1 MLLGIDENK
10 FAIGKEVYYPFAV
23 ELHYFRVDKKYWSIC
38 FERIKKAGF
47 RIISTSVP
55 WNLHQDKNKD
65 IDFTGY
71 NDSRKDLIVF
81 LELAREFGFKV
92 ILRPGPRINAQ
103 WPNGGLPDF
112 LFNDIKMLARDAKG
126 QEIRLSDDYGVPS
139 GYLPSYLHPHFLHFL
154 RNYFKTLVETTKNY
168 IYPRGPVFLV
178 EIDFETSFGGNSK
191 PDSADY
197 NQDVLAKYFPGF
209 LASRYDDIKKL
220 NQAYREKNAN
230 FESIDPPREFLDL
243 DLKDMTKVF
252 DWIRFRELM
261 LKAYLSNIEEIIK
274 SYTVEPLFFRSLY
287 FENDDLLPATDL
299 SSPEDEV
306 LMGANIFPQGTYFD
320 IAQKGRYLN
329 GQHKFAWGAS
339 FVSGTPSIT
348 ADAIPENGE
357 YPDGMRRFYLTA
369 GLASGFKGFNHYM
382 FVNRDHWQGSPL
394 ASDGTITSG
403 YEVVKRFNAAVL
415 KVKLNEL
422 ESIKQVCVIGNRSY
436 QRMRLLDSTKQF
448 GYMDQL
454 MGNCINGI
462 CRDLLR
468 LKIDYD
474 IRENLDI
481 DELKKYKL
489 VFMPS
494 AEFMSEQM
502 QETVLEMLKTG
513 INVVL
518 CGLMPKY
525 DDKFRACPNLSRQ
538 TRIKTSL
545 GSDIDIIKYKTG
557 QFTARIFGHILT
569 TDSKVKKLLTIKKKP
584 VGVASSRF
592 KGTLYF
598 FSFDIASEG
607 DHNKMSHFEELLNGC
622 GITSFMYCSDLSVDM
637 VVNKADK
644 RVVLYMV
651 APPPGE
657 LSSIANTSRREVIVR
672 LDLRKVGIA
681 SARVKI
687 TDLFADEEE
696 VEPLKV
702 TSDSLRKGIP
712 LEISF
717 PDGRMFL
724 IEKN

>member
-1 MLLGIDENK
+1 MLGIDENK
-10 FAIGKEVYYPFAV
+10 FTIGKEVYYPFAV
-23 ELHYFRVDKKYWSIC
+23 ELHYFRVNKKYWSIC
-38 FERIKKAGF
+38 FERIRKAGF

-55 WNLHQDKNKD
+55 WNLHQDMNKD

-81 LELAREFGFKV
+81 LELAREFRFKV

-112 LFNDIKMLARDAKG
+112 LFNDIKILARDARG
-126 QEIRLSDDYGVPS
+126 QEIKLLNDYGVES
-139 GYLPSYLHPHFLHFL
+139 GYLPSYLHPHFLHYL
-154 RNYFKTLVETTKNY
+154 RNYFKTFVETTKNY

-178 EIDFETSFGGNSK
+178 EIDFETSFAGNSK

-220 NQAYREKNAN
+220 NQTYREKNN
-230 FESIDPPREFLDL
+230 DFESINPPREFADL
-243 DLKDMTKVF
+243 ELKNLTKVF

-261 LKAYLSNIEEIIK
+261 LKAYLSNIEEIIR

-287 FENDDLLPATDL
+287 FENNDLLPSTDL
-299 SSPEDEV
+299 SSSEQDV

-320 IAQKGRYLN
+320 IAQKGRYLH
-329 GQHKFAWGAS
+329 GEHKFAWGAS
-339 FVSGTPSIT
+339 FVSGMPSAE
-348 ADAIPENGE
+348 ADVLPEDKE
-357 YPDGMRRFYLTA
+357 YPDGLRRFYLTA

-382 FVNRDHWQGSPL
+382 FVNRDHWHGSPL
-394 ASDGTITSG
+394 AVDGTITGG
-403 YEVVKRFNAAVL
+403 YEVVKRFNAAIL
-415 KVKLNEL
+415 NIKLNEL
-422 ESIKQVCVIGNRSY
+422 EGIKKVCVIGNRAY
-436 QRMRLLDSTKQF
+436 QRMRLLDTSKQF
-448 GYMDQL
+448 GYVEKL
-454 MGNCINGI
+454 MSNCLNGI

-489 VFMPS
+489 VFIPS
-494 AEFMSEQM
+494 AEFMSEKM
-502 QETVLEMLKTG
+502 QETILEMLKVG
-513 INVVL
+513 INVVM

-525 DDKFRACPNLSRQ
+525 DDKFKSCQILSRQ
-538 TRIKTSL
+538 TRIRTSL
-545 GSDIDIIKYKTG
+545 GSDIDIVKHKTG
-557 QFTARIFGHILT
+557 QFTTGIFGYILS
-569 TDSKVKKLLTIKKKP
+569 TDSKVKKLATVKKKP
-584 VGVASSRF
+584 VGVASSTRF
-592 KGTLYF
+592 RGTLYF

-607 DHNKMSHFEELLNGC
+607 DHNKMTHFEELLAGC
-622 GITSFMYCSDLSVDM
+622 GIKPFMYCSDLSVDM

-657 LSSIANTSRREVIVR
+657 LSSIANTSSREVIVR
-672 LDLRKVGIA
+672 IDLRKIGIA

-702 TSDSLRKGIP
+702 TSDNLRKGIP
-712 LEISF
+712 LEINF

>member
-1 MLLGIDENK
+1 MLLGINENK
-10 FAIGKEVYYPFAV
+10 FAIGKEVYYPFSV

-38 FERIKKAGF
+38 FERIRKAGF

-55 WNLHQDKNKD
+55 WNLHQDRNKD

-103 WPNGGLPDF
+103 WPNGGFPDF
-112 LFNDIKMLARDAKG
+112 LFNDIKILARDARG
-126 QEIRLSDDYGVPS
+126 QEIKLPDDYGVES
-139 GYLPSYLHPHFLHFL
+139 GYLPSYLHPHFLHYL
-154 RNYFKTLVETTKNY
+154 RNYFKTFVETTKNY

-178 EIDFETSFGGNSK
+178 EIDFETSFAGNSK

-197 NQDVLAKYFPGF
+197 NQDVLSKYFPGF

-220 NQAYREKNAN
+220 NQVYREKNSD
-230 FESIDPPREFLDL
+230 FESVEPPREFADL
-243 DLKDMTKVF
+243 ELKNMTKVF
-252 DWIRFRELM
+252 DWIRFRELI
-261 LKAYLSNIEEIIK
+261 LKAYLSTIEEIIR

-287 FENDDLLPATDL
+287 FDNNDLLPSTDL
-299 SSPEDEV
+299 FSSEDGV
-306 LMGANIFPQGTYFD
+306 LTGANIFPQGTYFD
-320 IAQKGRYLN
+320 IAQKGRYLH
-329 GQHKFAWGAS
+329 GEHKFAWGAS
-339 FVSGTPSIT
+339 FVSGMPSAE
-348 ADAIPENGE
+348 ADILSEAGE
-357 YPDGMRRFYLTA
+357 YPDGLRRFYLTA

-394 ASDGTITSG
+394 AADGTITSG
-403 YEVVKRFNAAVL
+403 YEVVKRFNAAIL
-415 KVKLNEL
+415 NIKLNEL
-422 ESIKQVCVIGNRSY
+422 EGIKKVCVIGNRAY
-436 QRMRLLDSTKQF
+436 QRMKSLDNTKQF
-448 GYMDQL
+448 GYIEQL
-454 MGNCINGI
+454 MSNCINGI

-474 IRENLDI
+474 IRENLEI
-481 DELKKYKL
+481 DKLKKYKL

-494 AEFMSEQM
+494 TEFMSEKM
-502 QETVLEMLKTG
+502 QETILEMLKVG

-525 DDKFRACPNLSRQ
+525 DDRFRSCQDLSRQ

-545 GSDIDIIKYKTG
+545 GPDIDIVKYKAG

-569 TDSKVKKLLTIKKKP
+569 ADGKVKKLATIKKKP
-584 VGVASSRF
+584 VGVASSRYR
-592 KGTLYF
+592 GTLYF

-607 DHNKMSHFEELLNGC
+607 DHNKMTHFEELLANC
-622 GITSFMYCSDLSVDM
+622 GITPFMYCSDPSVDL
-637 VVNKADK
+637 VINRADK

-657 LSSIANTSRREVIVR
+657 LSSITDTSSREVIIR
-672 LDLRKVGIA
+672 IDLRKVGIA

-712 LEISF
+712 LEINF